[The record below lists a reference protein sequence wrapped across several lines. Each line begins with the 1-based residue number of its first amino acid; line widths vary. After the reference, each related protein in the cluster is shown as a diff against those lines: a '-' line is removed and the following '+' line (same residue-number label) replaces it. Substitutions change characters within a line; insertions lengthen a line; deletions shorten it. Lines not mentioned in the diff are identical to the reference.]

1 MWDYGAL
8 DESQERRYIEAK
20 IKLMDS
26 ELPNTQVCAIA
37 DPVIQSQNHIRQ
49 YAKEQ
54 LLECNLPPSVAEA
67 ASKSTVSQRDIQRF
81 FTFYQWLLKLYD
93 NLDRHEERDRKSRAM
108 LVALSLVYYMRL
120 NSKYRESYKQEMEEL
135 AIEMGARI
143 TFAQVFQDE
152 LEWLIGKI
160 ALPAGIARTQSLK
173 ENVFAIIICI
183 MTGTPLILV
192 GAPGS
197 SKTLSFHLVTQNLR
211 GKESDVEIFQ
221 NTKVFSSV
229 DPHFYQCSRQTTS
242 HEINSVFSRAINRQ
256 STYRGFALPIKC
268 VILMDEAGL
277 PEESLES
284 LKALHYHLDQ
294 QEVSFVAISNHIL
307 DAAKSNRAVSLIVP
321 EPSKEDLIKLAKDC
335 FCDTYHSEGNLPQTA
350 SAVHSIVSHPM
361 DTKRQVSPVL
371 SLRTFDCARQSANE
385 DIEQCCVSYY
395 YLMNQCE
402 ACGADKSNYP
412 FHQFFG
418 LRDFIHFL
426 GYLRRKFE
434 SLLRNLSSVQ
444 FPKLTKALLLEG
456 LERNFNGTEDFHSIC
471 GNFLKVS
478 VLTLCILSYQR
489 EYIHGLEQVD
499 FTASLFLG
507 LIPFLDIVKED
518 KHIQRLLFQY
528 Q

>member
-26 ELPNTQVCAIA
+26 ELPNTQVCALA
-37 DPVIQSQNHIRQ
+37 DPIIQSQKQIRQ
-49 YAKEQ
+49 YAEEQ
-54 LLECNLPPSVAEA
+54 LLGCKLPPSVAKA

-81 FTFYQWLLKLYD
+81 FTFYQWLLKLYG
-93 NLDRHEERDRKSRAM
+93 NLGRHEERDRKSKAT

-135 AIEMGARI
+135 AKELGTKI

-173 ENVFAIIICI
+173 ENVFAITVCI

-221 NTKVFSSV
+221 NTTVFTSV
-229 DPHFYQCSRQTTS
+229 EPHFYQCSRQTTS

-335 FCDTYHSEGNLPQTA
+335 FCDKYNVEGTSPQID
-350 SAVHSIVSHPM
+350 SATRSIVSRPLDPTQQM
-361 DTKRQVSPVL
+361 SPVQ
-371 SLRTFDCARQSANE
+371 SLQTFDYQSANE

-395 YLMNQCE
+395 DLMNQCE

-426 GYLRRKFE
+426 GYLRRKLLLQ
-434 SLLRNLSSVQ
+434 SLTGVQ
-444 FPKLTKALLLEG
+444 FPKLTKAFLLEG
-456 LERNFNGTEDFHSIC
+456 LERNFNGTEDFHPIC

-478 VLTLCILSYQR
+478 V
-489 EYIHGLEQVD
+489 
-499 FTASLFLG
+499 
-507 LIPFLDIVKED
+507 
-518 KHIQRLLFQY
+518 
-528 Q
+528 